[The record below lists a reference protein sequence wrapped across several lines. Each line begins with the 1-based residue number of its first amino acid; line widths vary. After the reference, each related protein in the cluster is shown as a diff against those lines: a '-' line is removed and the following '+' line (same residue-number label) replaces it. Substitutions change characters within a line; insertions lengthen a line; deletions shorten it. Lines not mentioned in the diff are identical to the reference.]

1 MKSTRFPK
9 LVALIT
15 QKGYTTRELADIL
28 HCTLRSSRD
37 MLHKLKDEGSVHIQS
52 WRRAQANG
60 WIAVW
65 RYGIGVDAEKPEPL
79 STRARV
85 KKCRE
90 RESIDEK
97 EFRLARQR
105 QLKRKVKRDPL
116 TAAFYGDAT

>member
-1 MKSTRFPK
+1 
-9 LVALIT
+9 
-15 QKGYTTRELADIL
+15 
-28 HCTLRSSRD
+28 

-79 STRARV
+79 SNKARV

-90 RESIDEK
+90 RESIEEK

-116 TAAFYGDAT
+116 TAAFYGSGYSSPAD

>member
-28 HCTLRSSRD
+28 HCTLRSSRN
-37 MLHKLKDEGSVHIQS
+37 MLHKLKDEGVVYIQS

-85 KKCRE
+85 KKYRE

-116 TAAFYGDAT
+116 TAAFFGEI